1 LKHLRAVSCFLSKQ
15 GLVGLASGPP
25 CLPWEGPMSEIRR
38 LAIVYDDGMPGSK
51 PALIDL
57 DELSRAMRPERY
69 AELVSDLDMACKD
82 ALAHRGAQEAPAT
95 MERIK

>member
-1 LKHLRAVSCFLSKQ
+1 
-15 GLVGLASGPP
+15 
-25 CLPWEGPMSEIRR
+25 MSEIRR
-38 LAIVYDDGMPGSK
+38 LAIVYDDGMPDSK

-82 ALAHRGAQEAPAT
+82 ALAHRDGRSTSARAA
-95 MERIK
+95 RIK